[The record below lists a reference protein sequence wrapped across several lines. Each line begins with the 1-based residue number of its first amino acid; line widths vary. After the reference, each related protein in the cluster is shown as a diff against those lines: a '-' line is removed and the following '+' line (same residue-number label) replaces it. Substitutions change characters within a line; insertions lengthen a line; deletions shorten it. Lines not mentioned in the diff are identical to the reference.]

1 MIKGL
6 DITKAMKML
15 MILLSALFLLT
26 ACTPNDQNEENAALP
41 NKGGTELQ
49 NESDKAHN
57 ECWQAKIL
65 ELLYDALGTA
75 STNMYKK
82 ITNGAMALMMV
93 AFALWFSHRLLIHVS
108 SMTEENIG
116 EVWKEVLSKFF
127 ICFVCGY
134 FASSPEMVVWTLNT
148 IVFPIYMAFLE
159 FGSEILAASQFDSTG
174 GYDKVLGSD
183 IKFETS
189 LVCRAPTT
197 GTAASLDG
205 GFPSAPREMMS
216 CMVCSINE
224 RLGVGRK
231 LAFQVLS
238 NTDFIGMLIGVIVFF
253 VFTYV
258 KLGFVFYL
266 IDTIF
271 RMAVM
276 AIILPILIMSYAFK
290 KTREWTK
297 KGFFIIINSAA
308 FAASIAILM
317 TTALLAMERIFINN
331 SQYFGTAEDGAKNEL
346 NDLSVTFICLMLIC
360 FLLVSTIGVAKALT
374 DSLVGGKSDPKF
386 QKKLKVVLET
396 IVAWLTSGASKGVKR
411 VAAVAKEASN
421 KAKSAKSD

>member
-1 MIKGL
+1 MIKAL

-15 MILLSALFLLT
+15 IIILSAIFLLT
-26 ACTPNDQNEENAALP
+26 ACNPNNQNEDTAAL
-41 NKGGTELQ
+41 KAGTELQ
-49 NESDKAHN
+49 DETDKAHN

-75 STNMYKK
+75 STGMYKK

-134 FASSPEMVVWTLNT
+134 FASSPEMVLWTLNT
-148 IVFPIYMAFLE
+148 LVFPIYIAFLE
-159 FGSEILAASQFDSTG
+159 FGSEILAASQFDSAG
-174 GYDKVLGSD
+174 GYNNILGSD

-189 LVCRAPTT
+189 LVCQVPTS

-205 GFPSAPREMMS
+205 GFPSAPKEMMS
-216 CMVCSINE
+216 CMVCSVSE
-224 RLGVGRK
+224 RLGIGRK
-231 LAFQVLS
+231 LAFKVL
-238 NTDFIGMLIGVIVFF
+238 TGAGFITMIIGVIVYV
-253 VFTYV
+253 VFTFV

-266 IDTIF
+266 VDTIF
-271 RMAVM
+271 KMAIMAV
-276 AIILPILIMSYAFK
+276 ILPILIMSYAFK
-290 KTREWTK
+290 YTRKWTK
-297 KGFFIIINSAA
+297 KGFFIILHSSA
-308 FAASIAILM
+308 FAACIAILM
-317 TTALLAMERIFINN
+317 TTALLAMEKIFIDNRTLF
-331 SQYFGTAEDGAKNEL
+331 FGADEDPGTQL

-360 FLLVSTIGVAKALT
+360 FLLVSTIGVAGALT
-374 DSLVGGKSDPKF
+374 GSIIGEKVDPKF

-396 IVAWLTSGASKGVKR
+396 IAAWLTGGVAKGAKR
-411 VAAVAKEASN
+411 VASVAKAAN
-421 KAKSAKSD
+421 NQRKSAKSD